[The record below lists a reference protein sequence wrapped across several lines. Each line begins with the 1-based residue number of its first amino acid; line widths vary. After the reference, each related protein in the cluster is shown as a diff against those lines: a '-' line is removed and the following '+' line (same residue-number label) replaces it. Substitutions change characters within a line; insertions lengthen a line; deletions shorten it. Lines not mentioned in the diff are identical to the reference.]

1 MTEPEEEKKVET
13 PRFLT
18 KDQSAASGNIHDV
31 RDLIEGFAANAR
43 GVKALKTFHK
53 TMFDS
58 LMSYSQAKGDLLV
71 DRTAI
76 VFHKT
81 KEQLESLA
89 PMHLH
94 MEIASKEN
102 YSLWKVTDFHL
113 NLATL
118 TRVWGPH
125 GMWGGIT
132 TFTADVAE
140 CEDWLYLSDSDVE
153 VLVTLMITNQTTLL
167 AKEQEATKQATTRGE
182 ARKLTALE
190 AKLAEAKAL
199 QATRDLDY
207 VRMAME
213 LHVARGASADD
224 FVSPIDGVTW
234 SAAPSTSSRSGSGTP
249 AGGGGL
255 GSPKPAGGNGV
266 GSPPPTGGSGLGTLN
281 PGGGL
286 SLAVP
291 TTSPGSRSDASS
303 PVYSTP
309 ASPHSQLASSAAQA
323 QLLDERI
330 RAALLQMLMGPGGI
344 PGFPLAAAP
353 SAPSFAPT
361 ITVNTGTNS
370 ELKKQNYKKVMAIK
384 PLFDV
389 DKFSQTWQALD
400 VDSSNRITSFNMEH
414 AADIF
419 RRIITENQGRWA
431 REPSEKFLRN
441 ATLFLFDAGADGL
454 ALEHFLGPKEVIG
467 DSWSMFEKATV
478 NVTQAY
484 KVYFG
489 DDMKLALLEYFHSLT
504 AIHSQYERIPVPALT
519 HLAQVTL
526 GRLREVRNDTR
537 MNVFLAVS
545 EILRIDRDSPEVTQ
559 LMHAESYGHVGG
571 VKRSSGHPRHPA
583 DVFGHDEDEE
593 EEERARP
600 PKRTKVHGPP
610 GPPPAP
616 ALQFGPPPCY
626 RWVTGKCMGS
636 TCPVKAGKRTGPHPH
651 KWNKRDVNTP
661 EADEFIAFCKKWKNN

>member
-1 MTEPEEEKKVET
+1 MFEPEEEKKAET
-13 PRFLT
+13 PQLLT
-18 KDQSAASGNIHDV
+18 MEQSAESGNVHDV
-31 RDLIEGFAANAR
+31 RDLIDGFAANAK

-53 TMFDS
+53 AMFDS
-58 LMSYSQAKGDLLV
+58 LMSYSQTKGDLLV
-71 DRTAI
+71 NRLAI

-81 KEQLESLA
+81 KEQLEGLS
-89 PMHLH
+89 PVQLH

-102 YSLWKVTDFHL
+102 YSIWKVTDFDRS

-125 GMWGGIT
+125 GLWGGIT
-132 TFTADVAE
+132 AFTADVTE
-140 CEDWLYLSDSDVE
+140 CEDLLYLSEADVE
-153 VLVTLMITNQTTLL
+153 VLVTLMLTNRTTLL
-167 AKEQEATKQATTRGE
+167 AKEQDAAKQAQVSTRGE
-182 ARKLTALE
+182 AKKLTALE
-190 AKLAEAKAL
+190 NKLAEAKAL
-199 QATRDLDY
+199 QAARDLDY
-207 VRMAME
+207 VRLAME

-224 FVSPIDGVTW
+224 FVSPIAGVTW
-234 SAAPSTSSRSGSGTP
+234 SAAPSTSTRSGAGTP
-249 AGGGGL
+249 AGGG
-255 GSPKPAGGNGV
+255 GV
-266 GSPPPTGGSGLGTLN
+266 GSPPPTGGSGSGTPNL
-281 PGGGL
+281 GGGL
-286 SLAVP
+286 GLGVP
-291 TTSPGSRSDASS
+291 TPPSGRSGASS
-303 PVYSTP
+303 PVSSTP
-309 ASPHSQLASSAAQA
+309 GSPHSQLAPSAAQT

-330 RAALLQMLMGPGGI
+330 RAALLQMLVGPGGI

-389 DKFSQTWQALD
+389 AKFSQTWQALD
-400 VDSSNRITSFNMEH
+400 VDSSNRVTSFNMEH
-414 AADIF
+414 AADVF

-467 DSWSMFEKATV
+467 DSWPMFEKATV
-478 NVTQAY
+478 NVAQAY

-526 GRLREVRNDTR
+526 GRLREVRNDSR

-571 VKRSSGHPRHPA
+571 AKRSSGHPRHPA
-583 DVFGHDEDEE
+583 DVFGNEEDEE

-600 PKRTKVHGPP
+600 PKRVKVP
-610 GPPPAP
+610 GTHAPPPAP
-616 ALQFGPPPCY
+616 ALRYGPPPCY
-626 RWVTGKCMGS
+626 RWVTGKCTGN

-661 EADEFIAFCKKWKNN
+661 EADDFIAFCKKWKNN